1 MTIAVVGGTGM
12 VGRRLV
18 AGLRVDGHD
27 VVVVAR
33 SCGID
38 TVTGM
43 GLAEALDGVNI
54 VIDVSSPGYAA
65 ADDMHAFFDAS
76 CCNLLEAERSAGVAH
91 HIALSAVGTDRL
103 GTTGYFR
110 AKLLQERLVAGSA
123 IPFTILRSTPFYE
136 YLYGIVDLGGDGRC
150 LHLAPLLMQ
159 PIAVNDVVAELQRIA
174 LARPA
179 NTVIEIAGPDVRRL
193 DRFAEDILGAN
204 EDPRDIVVSPETPYF
219 GARMQDEA
227 LVVSWGSRK
236 SSIRFDDWLRES
248 IVVSSTTEIPQ
259 RPVDMAFSSARRSAR
274 LDGSG

>member
-159 PIAVNDVVAELQRIA
+159 PIAVNDVVAALQRIA
-174 LARPA
+174 LEHPA
-179 NTVIEIAGPDVRRL
+179 NAVIEIAGPDVRRL

-219 GARMQDEA
+219 GAHMQGEA
-227 LVVSWGSRK
+227 LVVSSGSST

-248 IVVSSTTEIPQ
+248 LEISSTADLAR
-259 RPVDMAFSSARRSAR
+259 RPVEMAFSSTPPSAR